1 MSRLDN
7 NGQIVVVDSGIS
19 MAGSSASE
27 FSDSLRVDSE
37 YREPKDSFS
46 KIFGAY
52 KRQYAGVVKEYKSKQ
67 EYRSRSERRKLKDET
82 SRKRTAKRS
91 KNFDSRN
98 RRYF

>member
-1 MSRLDN
+1 MSKLDN
-7 NGQIVVVDSGIS
+7 SGQIVVDGEGAS
-19 MAGSSASE
+19 MADSSASE
-27 FSDSLRVDSE
+27 FKDSFKVDSE
-37 YREPKDSFS
+37 YRESKDSFS

-91 KNFDSRN
+91 KSFDSRN